1 VITYLSRRNNGIC
14 LLALALALALVGAGW
29 AQTSTPTAPAPA
41 NPYRQAVA
49 LLDQAEQQLTA
60 GNLSSA
66 LSLVKQ
72 TNAIFTSLQKE
83 SAAKLA
89 ERELSAQ
96 ESQQL
101 AINQKLATEAQTKA
115 DDLLLTA
122 AAKKKQAEELRAKG
136 QAEAGDAAERE
147 SREQYLQVQNL
158 SIKSA
163 IYALRNQQ
171 IIFRFLAP

>member
-1 VITYLSRRNNGIC
+1 MYLSRGKCGIC
-14 LLALALALALVGAGW
+14 FLALILALALAGAGW
-29 AQTSTPTAPAPA
+29 SQTAATPAPNA
-41 NPYRQAVA
+41 SPYRQAVG
-49 LLDQAEQQLTA
+49 LLDQAEQELTA
-60 GNLSSA
+60 KNLASA

-101 AINQKLATEAQTKA
+101 AINQKLATEAQNQA
-115 DDLLLTA
+115 DGLLVTA
-122 AAKKKQAEELRAKG
+122 AAKKKQAEELRTKG

-147 SREQYLQVQNL
+147 SKDQYLQAQTL

>member
-1 VITYLSRRNNGIC
+1 MYVSRRNYGVC
-14 LLALALALALVGAGW
+14 LLSLALALSLVGAGW
-29 AQTSTPTAPAPA
+29 AQTAAPTAPDA

-49 LLDQAEQQLTA
+49 HLEQAEQELTA

-72 TNAIFTSLQKE
+72 SNALFTRLQKE

-89 ERELSAQ
+89 ERELSSQ

-101 AINQKLATEAQTKA
+101 AINQKLATEVQAKA
-115 DDLLLTA
+115 DELLKTA
-122 AAKKKQAEELRAKG
+122 AAKKKEAEELRTKG
-136 QAEAGDAAERE
+136 QTEAGDAAERE

-171 IIFRFLAP
+171 IIFRFLGP

>member
-1 VITYLSRRNNGIC
+1 MNVSRRNYGVC
-14 LLALALALALVGAGW
+14 LLSLALALTLVGAGW
-29 AQTSTPTAPAPA
+29 AQTATPTASGPTDL
-41 NPYRQAVA
+41 YRQAVEH
-49 LLDQAEQQLTA
+49 LEQAEQELTA
-60 GNLSSA
+60 KNLSSA

-89 ERELSAQ
+89 ERQLSAQ

-101 AINQKLATEAQTKA
+101 AINQKLATEAQAKA
-115 DDLLLTA
+115 DGLLATA
-122 AAKKKQAEELRAKG
+122 AAKKKEAAELRGKG
-136 QAEAGDAAERE
+136 QTEAGDAAERE
-147 SREQYLQVQNL
+147 SRDQYLQVQTL

>member
-1 VITYLSRRNNGIC
+1 MHLFRRTYGVC
-14 LLALALALALVGAGW
+14 LLSLALALALVGASW
-29 AQTSTPTAPAPA
+29 AQTAAPPVPGSAS
-41 NPYRQAVA
+41 PYGQAVA
-49 LLDQAEQQLTA
+49 QLEQAEQQLNA
-60 GNLSSA
+60 GKPSEA
-66 LSLVKQ
+66 LALVKQ
-72 TNAIFTSLQKE
+72 SNALFTSLQKD

-115 DDLLLTA
+115 DGLFVTA
-122 AAKKKQAEELRAKG
+122 AAKKKEAEELRAKG

-147 SREQYLQVQNL
+147 SRDQYLEARTL

-171 IIFRFLAP
+171 IIFRFLGP

>member
-1 VITYLSRRNNGIC
+1 MRFVFGINSGIY
-14 LLALALALALVGAGW
+14 LLALSLALAGAGW
-29 AQTSTPTAPAPA
+29 AQTAAPPA
-41 NPYRQAVA
+41 SDPAKVYGQAVS
-49 LLDQAEQQLTA
+49 LLEEAQQQLEA
-60 GNLSSA
+60 GNLSVA

-72 TNAIFTSLQKE
+72 SNSLFTLLQKE

-89 ERELSAQ
+89 ERELSPQ

-101 AINQKLATEAQTKA
+101 AINQKLATEAQAKA
-115 DDLLLTA
+115 DELLVTA

-136 QAEAGDAAERE
+136 QAEAGDSAERE
-147 SREQYLQVQNL
+147 SKEQYLQAQNL

-163 IYALRNQQ
+163 TYALRNQQ

>member
-1 VITYLSRRNNGIC
+1 MYLSCLNYGIC
-14 LLALALALALVGAGW
+14 LQALILALTLVGAGW
-29 AQTSTPTAPAPA
+29 SQTATPTAPGSS
-41 NPYRQAVA
+41 NPYQQAVTY
-49 LLDQAEQQLTA
+49 LDQAEQELNA
-60 GNLSSA
+60 KNLSAA

-89 ERELSAQ
+89 ERQLSDQ

-101 AINQKLATEAQTKA
+101 AINQKLATEAQAKA
-115 DDLLLTA
+115 DDLLVTA
-122 AAKKKQAEELRAKG
+122 AAKKKQAEELRNKG

-147 SREQYLQVQNL
+147 SKDHYLQVQTF

>member
-1 VITYLSRRNNGIC
+1 MYLFRCNYGIC
-14 LLALALALALVGAGW
+14 LLALTLTLALAGAGR
-29 AQTSTPTAPAPA
+29 AQTAAPPAPDA

-49 LLDQAEQQLTA
+49 HLEEAEQQLTA
-60 GNLSSA
+60 GNLSTA

-72 TNAIFTSLQKE
+72 SNEIFTRLQKE

-89 ERELSAQ
+89 EHELSAQ

-101 AINQKLATEAQTKA
+101 AINQKLANEAQAKA
-115 DDLLLTA
+115 DPLLETA
-122 AAKKKQAEELRAKG
+122 AAKRKEAEELRNKG
-136 QAEAGDAAERE
+136 QEAAADAAERE
-147 SREQYLQVQNL
+147 SRDQYLQAQTL

-163 IYALRNQQ
+163 TYALRNQQ

>member
-1 VITYLSRRNNGIC
+1 MYVPRRTCGVS
-14 LLALALALALVGAGW
+14 LMSLFLALALVGSGW
-29 AQTSTPTAPAPA
+29 AQTATAPAPAA

-49 LLDQAEQQLTA
+49 HLEQAEQELTA

-72 TNAIFTSLQKE
+72 SNALFTGLQKE

-89 ERELSAQ
+89 ERELTGQ

-101 AINQKLATEAQTKA
+101 AINQKLATEVQAKA
-115 DDLLLTA
+115 DELLKTG
-122 AAKKKQAEELRAKG
+122 AAKKKEAEDLRGKG
-136 QAEAGDAAERE
+136 QTEAGDAAERE
-147 SREQYLQVQNL
+147 SKNQYLQAQNL
-158 SIKSA
+158 SIKAA

-171 IIFRFLAP
+171 IIFRFLGP

>member
-1 VITYLSRRNNGIC
+1 VIIHLFRRNHAIC
-14 LLALALALALVGAGW
+14 LLALALGLALAGAGW
-29 AQTSTPTAPAPA
+29 SQTAATPAPDA

-49 LLDQAEQQLTA
+49 HLDQAEQQLTA
-60 GNLSSA
+60 KNLSVA
-66 LSLVKQ
+66 LTLVKQ
-72 TNAIFTSLQKE
+72 SNEIFTRLQKE

-89 ERELSAQ
+89 ERELTAQ

-101 AINQKLATEAQTKA
+101 AINQKLAAEAQAQA
-115 DDLLLTA
+115 DPLLETA
-122 AAKKKQAEELRAKG
+122 AAKKKQAAELRTKG

-147 SREQYLQVQNL
+147 SRDQYLQAQTL

>member
-1 VITYLSRRNNGIC
+1 MSISRRNYGVC
-14 LLALALALALVGAGW
+14 LLSLALTLALVGATW
-29 AQTSTPTAPAPA
+29 AQTATPTAPAPA

-49 LLDQAEQQLTA
+49 HLEQAEQELTA
-60 GNLSSA
+60 GNPSSA

-72 TNAIFTSLQKE
+72 SNALFTRLQTE

-89 ERELSAQ
+89 ERELSSQ

-101 AINQKLATEAQTKA
+101 AINQKLAVEAQGKA
-115 DDLLLTA
+115 DELLKTA
-122 AAKKKQAEELRAKG
+122 AAKKKDAADLRAKG
-136 QAEAGDAAERE
+136 PAEAGDAAERE
-147 SREQYLQVQNL
+147 SKDQYLQAQTL

>member
-1 VITYLSRRNNGIC
+1 VIRYLFRGNSGIC
-14 LLALALALALVGAGW
+14 LLALTLTLALAGAVR
-29 AQTSTPTAPAPA
+29 AQTTATPAPDA

-49 LLDQAEQQLTA
+49 LLDQSDQELTA
-60 GNLSSA
+60 GNPSAA

-72 TNAIFTSLQKE
+72 SNALFTRLQKE

-89 ERELSAQ
+89 DHAISAQ

-101 AINQKLATEAQTKA
+101 AINQKLAAEVQAKA
-115 DDLLLTA
+115 DELLKTA
-122 AAKKKQAEELRAKG
+122 AAKRKQAAELREKG
-136 QAEAGDAAERE
+136 QEEAADAVERE
-147 SREQYLQVQNL
+147 SRDQYLQAQTL

>member
-1 VITYLSRRNNGIC
+1 MYVSRCNYGTC
-14 LLALALALALVGAGW
+14 LLALALALALVGASW
-29 AQTSTPTAPAPA
+29 AQTAPPAAPEA
-41 NPYRQAVA
+41 NPYSQAVA
-49 LLDQAEQQLTA
+49 YLEQAEQQLT
-60 GNLSSA
+60 GKNLSSA
-66 LSLVKQ
+66 LALVKKS
-72 TNAIFTSLQKE
+72 NEIFTRFQKE

-101 AINQKLATEAQTKA
+101 AINQKLAGEAQAQA
-115 DDLLLTA
+115 DGLLETA
-122 AAKKKQAEELRAKG
+122 TAKKKQAEELRKKG

-147 SREQYLQVQNL
+147 SKDQYLQAQTL

>member
-1 VITYLSRRNNGIC
+1 MYLSCRNYGIC
-14 LLALALALALVGAGW
+14 LLALVLALALGGAGW
-29 AQTSTPTAPAPA
+29 AQTASPTAPDA
-41 NPYRQAVA
+41 NPYGQAVA
-49 LLDQAEQQLTA
+49 YLEQAEQQLTA
-60 GNLSSA
+60 KNLSSA

-72 TNAIFTSLQKE
+72 TNSIFTSLQKE

-101 AINQKLATEAQTKA
+101 AINQKLATEAQNQA
-115 DDLLLTA
+115 DGLLVTA
-122 AAKKKQAEELRAKG
+122 AAKKKQAEELRNKG

-147 SREQYLQVQNL
+147 SKEQYLQAQTL